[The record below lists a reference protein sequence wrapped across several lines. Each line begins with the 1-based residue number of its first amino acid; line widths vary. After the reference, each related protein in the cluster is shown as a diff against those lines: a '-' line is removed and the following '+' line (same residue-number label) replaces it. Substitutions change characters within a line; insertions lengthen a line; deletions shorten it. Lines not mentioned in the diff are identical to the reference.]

1 MPEMPRALALMDA
14 GTFSTQF
21 DGARLQRLAGLATLG
36 ETAWAQSLDAPEVQ
50 GWLPSVE
57 VLITSWG
64 VPLLDEAALARLPK
78 LRAVFHCAGSVR
90 TFATDA
96 LWDRGIEVSNGAN
109 SNAVPVAEFTL
120 ASIILAGKRAQVLAN
135 DFRNHRGERNFA
147 QNRGELGNLGRT
159 IGLLGFSKI
168 GRRVAELLRILADTT
183 ILVSDPYADP
193 KAVAA
198 AGAQLLPLA
207 EMLPQVDIL
216 SIHAPSLPST
226 RHMIAATEL
235 AALPDGATVI
245 NTARGAL
252 IDHEALAAE
261 CRTGRITAIL
271 DVTEPEP
278 LPVDSEL
285 YELPNVILTPHV
297 AGSLGKETRR
307 MVDEALDDLERFNA
321 GQPLESAVRREDL
334 EHLA

>member
-1 MPEMPRALALMDA
+1 MPELPRALVLMSAD
-14 GTFSTQF
+14 TFSVQF
-21 DGARLQRLAGLATLG
+21 DGARLRQLADLATLG
-36 ETAWAQSLDAPEVQ
+36 ETVWAPSLDAPEVQ
-50 GWLPSVE
+50 DWLPGVE

-64 VPLLDEAALARLPK
+64 VPLLDGAALARLPK

-109 SNAVPVAEFTL
+109 SNAIPVAEFTL

-135 DFRNHRGERNFA
+135 DFRSLRGERGIA
-147 QNRGELGNLGRT
+147 ERRGELGNMGRT
-159 IGLLGFSKI
+159 IGLVGFSKI
-168 GRRVAELLRILADTT
+168 GRRVAELLQILADTT
-183 ILVSDPYADP
+183 VLVADPYADP
-193 KAVAA
+193 EAVAA
-198 AGAQLLPLA
+198 TGAQLLPLA
-207 EMLPQVDIL
+207 DMLPQVEIL

-226 RHMIAATEL
+226 RHMIAAAEL
-235 AALPDGATVI
+235 AALPDGATII

-261 CRTGRITAIL
+261 CRTGRLTAIL

-278 LPVDSEL
+278 LPSDSEL

-307 MVDEALDDLERFNA
+307 MVDEALADLGRFVA
-321 GQPLESAVRREDL
+321 GLPLESAVRREDL